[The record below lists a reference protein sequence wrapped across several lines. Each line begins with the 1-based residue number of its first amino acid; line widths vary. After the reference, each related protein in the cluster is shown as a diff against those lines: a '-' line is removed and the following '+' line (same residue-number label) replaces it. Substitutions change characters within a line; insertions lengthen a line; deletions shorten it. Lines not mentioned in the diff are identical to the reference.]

1 MFSVGLRWLW
11 SALLLVWPLSA
22 RTVFH
27 YHYGARNGLTQNS
40 VRLLQQ
46 DPQGMVWV
54 GTEAGLSRFDGRYFW
69 NFSHGNGFENHPVLA
84 TAWHEGCLL
93 GLTESGVLFELG
105 LNQARRAAFKERA
118 YSMFQ
123 GPAGAV
129 YLLTADALVAMG
141 SGARFPLVSA
151 GQPPQAFRISAHALG
166 DTLYFALDQDLFQFD
181 GAAVKLLHRF
191 EQPVVDLVTTPNQQ
205 LGVLQV
211 ARLLERRPADGAA
224 SFATYYQAPHDAA
237 FTCADGNGRRL
248 LIGTRAGDLL
258 TIDDQ
263 GARVLRSGL
272 PRKAL
277 LTVMI
282 DREDNFW
289 GGYDSGGLVLVPKV
303 KFVSYTARDGVG
315 SGEAFYLVH
324 DRFRGGVLVGTRNG
338 GMAHIGPDRNVT
350 AYRRAQGLPTD
361 QVRALFQARDGR
373 VLIGTQNGVARLDLD
388 DTIDLVLPGCGTTYR
403 TFFERDNGDVVGAGI
418 GADLLVVPAEGPARC
433 ETATGLPER
442 QDVRCIFAVDDGLF
456 VGSSAGLFRAKAGT
470 YQFEA
475 VPELAGIG
483 VIDAQHE
490 REGVWWL
497 AARDQGLWR
506 LEGGRWQKSEVELEQ
521 RLRGLFQDP
530 LGRIWV
536 AGAHAVYLN
545 DGGWRKIASEQGL
558 NSDDIYLV
566 GFDSLGQTW
575 VGTNR
580 GLNLLAHDAVV
591 ASFDFRDGLADDEL
605 NASGFAVDEQNN
617 AWFCT
622 MGGVSVIQP
631 RTIPRNKTVP
641 LTQIAA
647 YSHEPWYA
655 FAPATWQAFDAA
667 TVPRFEPHQN
677 APLFYL
683 TSSCYAN
690 PEAVRFRTQLLRDGR
705 VIQDWGQPQARRWVA
720 LPALE
725 PGRYTLLAKSC
736 NNDGVWSEPVQRRFS
751 VAPTLWQ
758 SAWVRWTLWLLPVLV
773 PAAFFVIQRRRF
785 RRHRQNLEDR
795 LASQAKELAAA
806 NREITELALRDP
818 LTGLQSTRYFETRID
833 QDISLVLRRF
843 ERATCDDAVKP
854 SGLGFFLISLDEF
867 REMNRIHG
875 EEVGNLV
882 LREVAQR
889 LRTTVRESDTLVRWS
904 GDEFLLVSQEASH
917 YTAAALA
924 LRLHHV
930 LMERPILVGDV
941 PLPLRCSLGF
951 ALFPFLW
958 HHPGRLAWDQVI
970 ALAHGAVQRRKHLGR
985 GAFIGFVGTADDLND
1000 AQIVQM
1006 IEDPAFAE
1014 GEGWLKTIAE
1024 VGQPSAADEAD

>member
-11 SALLLVWPLSA
+11 SVLLLAWPLSA

-54 GTEAGLSRFDGRYFW
+54 GTEAGLSRFDGRFFW
-69 NFSHGNGFENHPVLA
+69 NFSHGNGFENHPVDA
-84 TAWHEGCLL
+84 TAWHDGHLL
-93 GLTESGVLFELG
+93 SLTESGVLFELG
-105 LNQARRAAFKERA
+105 LNQARRAAFAERA
-118 YSMFQ
+118 YGMFE

-129 YLLTADALVAMG
+129 YLLTADALVAIG
-141 SGARFPLVSA
+141 SGARFPLVVA
-151 GQPPQAFRISAHALG
+151 GQPVQAFRTKAHSLG
-166 DTLYFALDQDLFQFD
+166 GTLFFSLDQDLFQFD
-181 GAAVKLLHRF
+181 GTSVQLLHRF
-191 EQPVVDLVTTPNQQ
+191 ARPVLALVTTPNQQ
-205 LGVLQV
+205 LGVLQ
-211 ARLLERRPADGAA
+211 AERLLERRPSDGD
-224 SFATYYQAPHDAA
+224 ATFVNYFQAPDDAVL
-237 FTCADGNGRRL
+237 TCADGNGRRL

-263 GARVLRSGL
+263 GTRRLSSGL

-282 DREDNFW
+282 DREDNLW

-338 GMAHIGPDRNVT
+338 GMAHIGPDRKVT
-350 AYRRAQGLPTD
+350 AYRREHGLPTD

-373 VLIGTQNGVARLDLD
+373 VFVGTQNGVARLDLD
-388 DTIDLVLPGCGTTYR
+388 GAIELVVPGCGATYR
-403 TFFERDNGDVVGAGI
+403 IFFELDNGDIVGAGI
-418 GADLLVVPAEGPARC
+418 GADLLVVPAADAARC
-433 ETATGLPER
+433 ERATGLPER
-442 QDVRCIFAVDDGLF
+442 QDVRCLF
-456 VGSSAGLFRAKAGT
+456 VYEDFFYLGSSAGLFRAKVGS
-470 YQFEA
+470 YRFEA
-475 VPELAGIG
+475 VPEFAGVGI
-483 VIDAQHE
+483 IDAQHE
-490 REGVWWL
+490 REGVLWV

-506 LEGGRWQKSEVELEQ
+506 VEGGVWQKSEVELEQ

-530 LGRIWV
+530 LGRIWA
-536 AGAHAVYLN
+536 AGAHAVYLH
-545 DGGWRKIASEQGL
+545 DGEWRKISGEQGL

-580 GLNLLAHDAVV
+580 GLNLLEHDVV
-591 ASFDFRDGLADDEL
+591 VDAFDFRDGLADDEL
-605 NASGFAVDEQNN
+605 NASGFVIDEQNN

-631 RTIPRNKTVP
+631 RAIPRNQTVP

-655 FAPATWQAFDAA
+655 FAPATWRPFDGAA
-667 TVPRFEPHQN
+667 PRFEPHQN

-690 PEAVRFRTQLLRDGR
+690 PEAVRFRTQLLRDDH
-705 VIQDWGQPQARRWVA
+705 VVQDWGQPQARCWVA
-720 LPALE
+720 LPNLA
-725 PGRYTLLAKSC
+725 PGRYTLAAKSC
-736 NNDGVWSEPVQRRFS
+736 NNDGVWSDPVQRSFS
-751 VAPTLWQ
+751 IAPTLWQ
-758 SAWVRWTLWLLPVLV
+758 SAWVRWTVWLLPVLV
-773 PAAFFVIQRRRF
+773 PAGFFVAQRRRF
-785 RRHRQNLEDR
+785 RRRQQTLEDR

-806 NREITELALRDP
+806 NREITELALSDP

-843 ERATCDDAVKP
+843 ERADYDDTVKP

-889 LRTTVRESDTLVRWS
+889 LRATVRESDTLVRWS

-917 YTAAALA
+917 HTAAALA

-941 PLPLRCSLGF
+941 PLALRCSLGF

-958 HHPGRLAWDQVI
+958 HHPGRLVWDQVI
-970 ALAHGAVQRRKHLGR
+970 ALAHGAVLRRKQLGP
-985 GAFIGFVGTADDLND
+985 GAFIGFVGTADDLD
-1000 AQIVQM
+1000 AHQIVQM

-1014 GEGWLKTIAE
+1014 SQGWLQSIAE
-1024 VGQPSAADEAD
+1024 VGASPSSGQAD